1 MKKIA
6 MLVAAFATLC
16 SGNALAQN
24 VDLPSAGTLST
35 EVQFNPFDQNGEQFK
50 LDALKFRYFL
60 TDVDAVRLKLGLN
73 LNNKNT
79 VDLLEEPASDASRFD
94 KDCYNYTKDNNENRV
109 KSGSFS
115 IDLGY
120 ERHLLKDGRLDIY
133 AGAELGLEF
142 GWTKQKSVEGYYS
155 YDPSK
160 FDEENANTYSFFT
173 KETEVSG
180 AVYDVTTNTMS
191 NFGYTQ
197 IRAGVFTGLDFYL
210 YKGLYVGTELGLKF
224 KTTSYSDP
232 EVTVTDNDPE
242 TAAKDHVKTTKWAN
256 NDSDTSLK
264 IYIEPTIRLGW
275 SF

>member
-35 EVQFNPFDQNGEQFK
+35 EVQFNPFDQKGEQFK

-79 VDLLEEPASDASRFD
+79 LDLVREPASDASRFD
-94 KDCYNYTKDNNENRV
+94 KDFYNYTKDNAENRV

-142 GWTKQKSVEGYYS
+142 GWTKQKGVECDADYE
-155 YDPSK
+155 
-160 FDEENANTYSFFT
+160 DEDKYSFFT
-173 KETEVSG
+173 RETEVSG
-180 AVYDVTTNTMS
+180 AVYDMTTNTMS

-232 EVTVTDNDPE
+232 EMTVTDNDPD